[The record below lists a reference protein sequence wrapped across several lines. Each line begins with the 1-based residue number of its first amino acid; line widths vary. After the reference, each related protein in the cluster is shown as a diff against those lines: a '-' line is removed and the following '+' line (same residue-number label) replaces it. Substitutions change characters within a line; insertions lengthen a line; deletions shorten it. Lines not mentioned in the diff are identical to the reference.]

1 MSHKDFKLS
10 RDSDLNDESSRG
22 ARYIAR
28 QSRHVRVKITLFK
41 SEIIV
46 TAGGS
51 RLFVRFI
58 FKPLYNR
65 NLRHASQATHW
76 LEYLITLTRLG
87 VDKVKPKGWFKYF

>member
-46 TAGGS
+46 TAGDT

-58 FKPLYNR
+58 FKPLYNGEKK
-65 NLRHASQATHW
+65 NVEHASKH
-76 LEYLITLTRLG
+76 TLTRAVSLSLSASA
-87 VDKVKPKGWFKYF
+87 DIRQK